1 LNRSALASWA
11 RDFAGLRSSFAS
23 FQEARSL
30 PAGRLNFPERN
41 PDFMIALRDAGG
53 LWGQQM
59 LDNLGQ
65 PDADPLAL
73 FTIPAP
79 RPAIPI
85 SITRLICQTY
95 LAENGIAQGDRL
107 SMASSVELRLPL
119 VDYRLVETVIGL
131 RKCADDSSLP
141 QKAWFKA
148 ALKDTVPP
156 EVMARPKR
164 GFAPPTHVWHKALF
178 DRYGDSL
185 ADGYLVDSG
194 YLGIAAGRAL
204 AAGPFPAGAFTPL
217 SFKALVLEQWCRQM
231 SPAAA
236 KAGRQQPGSR
246 AEAVHSVLSAQ

>member
-1 LNRSALASWA
+1 MSWV
-11 RDFAGLRSSFAS
+11 RDLAGLRSSLVS
-23 FQEARSL
+23 LREARGL

-41 PDFMIALRDAGG
+41 PDFVMALRDARG
-53 LWGQQM
+53 LWGPRM
-59 LDNLGQ
+59 LDDLAL
-65 PDADPLAL
+65 PEADPVAM

-79 RPAIPI
+79 RPSIPI

-107 SMASSVELRLPL
+107 SMASSIELRLPL
-119 VDYRLVETVIGL
+119 VDYRLVETVVGL
-131 RKCADDSSLP
+131 RKRTDDSTLP

-178 DRYGDSL
+178 DRYGASL
-185 ADGYLVDSG
+185 AEGYLVASG
-194 YLGIAAGRAL
+194 YLGTAAGRAL
-204 AAGPFPAGAFTPL
+204 ATGPFPAGAFTPL

-231 SPAAA
+231 SPTALN
-236 KAGRQQPGSR
+236 AGRQQ
-246 AEAVHSVLSAQ
+246 AERRSKAEHATLSAE